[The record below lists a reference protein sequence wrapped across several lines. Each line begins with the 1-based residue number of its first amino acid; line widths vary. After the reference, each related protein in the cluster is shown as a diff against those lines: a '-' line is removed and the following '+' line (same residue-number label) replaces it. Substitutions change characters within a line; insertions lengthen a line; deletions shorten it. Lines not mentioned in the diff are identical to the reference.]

1 MEEMELNVDN
11 DENSSTDLESNTQ
24 GNNVEETT
32 SLAANKE
39 MSNNDSTLEE
49 SQDENIDSQQN
60 KSAPPTD

>member
-32 SLAANKE
+32 SLTADKE

-60 KSAPPTD
+60 ESAPPTD

>member
-32 SLAANKE
+32 SLAADKE

-60 KSAPPTD
+60 ESAPPTD